1 MTEPEGSSK
10 STGPTRKRPADAWGE
25 EDDARSSPRWRGDAE
40 EPGPVHKI
48 SGESAAGDRK
58 EETPAERAERAA
70 ATDARL
76 RSLAQELCPIIDRFG
91 RVLADLGP
99 HMWELGD
106 LDSSLGGPP
115 APEQTSGGLEGS
127 LFSMLRNR

>member
-1 MTEPEGSSK
+1 
-10 STGPTRKRPADAWGE
+10 
-25 EDDARSSPRWRGDAE
+25 
-40 EPGPVHKI
+40 VQKI
-48 SGESAAGDRK
+48 SGDAPENK
-58 EETPAERAERAA
+58 EETEAERTQRIA

-76 RSLAQELCPIIDRFG
+76 RHFAQELCPIIDRFG

-115 APEQTSGGLEGS
+115 APEQTAGGLEGS